1 MKAELRHSIEEL
13 EASLRKLVELNAAL
27 RNENQQL
34 SEELGRLR
42 TQFEG
47 QKLAADE
54 EKKTNNLINIA
65 KHFGDEEMESAEIK
79 ERINHYLKYIDQCI
93 ELLNK

>member
-1 MKAELRHSIEEL
+1 MKAELRHSIEKLEEGLREL
-13 EASLRKLVELNAAL
+13 LQLNNAL
-27 RNENQQL
+27 KQENEQL

-42 TQFEG
+42 AQFEG
-47 QKLAADE
+47 QKMAADE
-54 EKKTNNLINIA
+54 EKKTNKLINIA
-65 KHFGDEEMESAEIK
+65 KHFGDKEMEGSEIK